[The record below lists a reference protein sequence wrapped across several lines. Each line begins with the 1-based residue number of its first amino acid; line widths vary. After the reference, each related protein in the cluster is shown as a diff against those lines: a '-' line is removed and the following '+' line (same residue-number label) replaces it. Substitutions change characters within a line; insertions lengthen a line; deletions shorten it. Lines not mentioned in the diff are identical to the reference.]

1 MILISERLYCKNFFG
16 PKKIWLKKFL
26 QRSGNAAKEFEMSPQ
41 ENKLRSLGVARY
53 EERIALRGGR
63 SELAQELG
71 FSNPGALVNCANRVF
86 YNKEATSR
94 KSGGTSSSS
103 TNGVAAIRRALE
115 DLAALGL
122 IKSVPSLFKG
132 SVESP
137 IPNPAIAEL
146 IQPFFDAAPL
156 NAAFVL
162 AFRHVPESQLREFG
176 LISPEMRAAEQAAR
190 EQELA
195 RENEAMSFLRAR
207 GYEVV
212 VAERLREEI
221 SIWSLRGIETSN
233 FEIGLLHV
241 AEAKEEARQAAAKEA
256 AEKAAKEAV
265 QARLHDAA
273 TVAVSISM
281 DATEREK
288 AAIAAAAAAAERVA
302 ALEAQLAA
310 LKAAS

>member
-1 MILISERLYCKNFFG
+1 
-16 PKKIWLKKFL
+16 
-26 QRSGNAAKEFEMSPQ
+26 MSPQ

-63 SELAQELG
+63 AYLALELG
-71 FSNPGALVNCANRVF
+71 FANAGALNNCASRIF
-86 YNKEATSR
+86 YGKEAASR
-94 KSGGTSSSS
+94 KPSASSS
-103 TNGVAAIRRALE
+103 TNGVAAMRRALE

-122 IKSVPSLFKG
+122 IKSVPALFVG
-132 SVESP
+132 TGENP
-137 IPNPAIAEL
+137 IPNPEIAGL
-146 IQPFFDAAPL
+146 VQPFFDATPL
-156 NAAFVL
+156 NAAFTM
-162 AFRHVPESQLREFG
+162 AFRHVPEGQLQMFG
-176 LISPEMRAAEQAAR
+176 LKSPDMRAAEIAVREQEAAR
-190 EQELA
+190 EQE
-195 RENEAMSFLRAR
+195 AMRFLRAR
-207 GYEVV
+207 GWEVV
-212 VAERLREEI
+212 IADRIRDEVEK
-221 SIWSLRGIETSN
+221 WSLRLIETSD
-233 FEIGLLHV
+233 FEIGLLH
-241 AEAKEEARQAAAKEA
+241 AASAAEEARQAAAKEA

>member
-1 MILISERLYCKNFFG
+1 
-16 PKKIWLKKFL
+16 
-26 QRSGNAAKEFEMSPQ
+26 MSPQ
-41 ENKLRSLGVARY
+41 ENALREFGVARY
-53 EERIALRGGR
+53 EERISMRGR
-63 SELAQELG
+63 KTELAVELG
-71 FSNPGALVNCANRVF
+71 FSNVGALVNCANRVF
-86 YNKEATSR
+86 YSKEAPSR
-94 KSGGTSSSS
+94 KNGGTSSS

-137 IPNPAIAEL
+137 IPNPEISGL

-195 RENEAMSFLRAR
+195 REKEAMSFLRAR